1 MHLPPQV
8 LFLHW
13 QVRQYHLVRWH
24 FMVILQ
30 RKTCQVGDHFFLR
43 VAPVELFFDR
53 NENAEVTG
61 FTFVQRGQR
70 IKVPKLR

>member
-1 MHLPPQV
+1 M
-8 LFLHW
+8 W
-13 QVRQYHLVRWH
+13 
-24 FMVILQ
+24 
-30 RKTCQVGDHFFLR
+30 RKTDEDEMSKVSSVR

-61 FTFVQRGQR
+61 FTFVQRGER